1 MELERPMLAAPT
13 KPGDL
18 RVMKFPKLGSR
29 KLDGV
34 RALCR
39 HNPETGKPELVS
51 RTLKLIPN
59 RHTQALFAREEF
71 VGLDGELCVGN
82 LNDTHLMQQTTSG
95 CMTFEGTPDVR
106 WCIFDK
112 WDSKEPYYNRAKIAK
127 EICSASPLQIPI
139 FWLGQTPI
147 YNYAELEAYEEEC
160 VNAGY
165 EGVILRDPFGPYK
178 QNRST
183 LKQGY
188 MLKVKRFDDGEAVVL
203 GSKEQQRNDNEATT
217 DARGYTKRSSHAA
230 GKTDAGV
237 LGALEVRDCKSG
249 VEFEIGTGFTAEQ
262 RHNLW
267 QGRKYLPGK
276 IVKYKSFLIGVKDKP
291 RFPVFVSFRDKRD
304 I

>member
-39 HNPETGKPELVS
+39 HNPETGRPELVS

-59 RHTQALFAREEF
+59 LHTQRLYAREEF
-71 VGLDGELCVGN
+71 IGLDGELGVGN
-82 LNDTHLMQQTTSG
+82 PNDKHLMQQTTSG
-95 CMTFEGTPDVR
+95 CMSVSGTPNVV
-106 WCIFDK
+106 WYIFDK
-112 WDSKEPYYNRAKIAK
+112 WNSDESYVRRASAAK
-127 EICSASPLQIPI
+127 LVCTNNALSGVV
-139 FWLGQTPI
+139 WLSQTPI
-147 YNYAELEAYEEEC
+147 HTYEELEIYEEDS
-160 VNAGY
+160 VTQGY

-188 MLKVKRFDDGEAVVL
+188 MLKVKRFDDSEAVVI
-203 GSKEQQRNDNEATT
+203 GWKEQQRNDNEATT

-237 LGALEVRDCKSG
+237 LGALEVRDCKTG
-249 VEFEIGTGFTAEQ
+249 VEFDIGTGFTAEQ
-262 RHNLW
+262 RYNLW
-267 QGRKYLPGK
+267 QGRQYLKGK
-276 IVKYKSFLIGVKDKP
+276 IVKYKSFAIGVKDKP
-291 RFPVFVSFRDKRD
+291 RFPVFVSFRDRRD
-304 I
+304 M